1 MALAGKDFV
10 EAFKIYCSENKKL
23 FVPDSPRQE
32 DVADSL
38 VSHYDSDDLLEAIK
52 WYTEKETGPFLIFDF
67 ALKSRDYVEKVKKE
81 RASVDKFKQTVA
93 ETRKLIEQ
101 NEL

>member
-1 MALAGKDFV
+1 MALSGSDVV
-10 EAFKIYCSENKKL
+10 EVFKLYCNQHNKL

-32 DVADSL
+32 EVADSMAQ
-38 VSHYDSDDLLEAIK
+38 HYDSDDLLEAIR
-52 WYTEKETGPFLIFDF
+52 WYIEKETGPFIVFDF
-67 ALKSRDYVEKVKKE
+67 AIKSRDYIEKVKKE
-81 RASVDKFKQTVA
+81 RASVDKFRKTVE